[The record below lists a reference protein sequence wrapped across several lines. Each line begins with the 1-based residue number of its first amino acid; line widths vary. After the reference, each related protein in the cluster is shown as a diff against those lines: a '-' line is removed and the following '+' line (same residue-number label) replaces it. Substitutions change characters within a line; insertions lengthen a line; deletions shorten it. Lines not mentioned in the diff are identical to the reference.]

1 MHVISILKARI
12 SSIIIIISTIRML
25 LVDFCGTLWYID
37 FYVLQQNK
45 QRNDR
50 KAVPFLLLIITLPLL
65 V

>member
-25 LVDFCGTLWYID
+25 LVDFCGTLWYIG